1 LTSIKDADGKLV
13 TDFLKL
19 KETIVTEVAKMALG
33 QKSKLFT
40 SRGQQIIK
48 EVTVITES
56 NYGKW
61 IPKEREERKYENEV
75 CQLVLV
81 EEVKK
86 VVKEL
91 RTDRAS
97 GVDKVSAAMLQAA
110 SNKGMKL
117 LTELINESIQER
129 RVPEILQI
137 GKMTL
142 MDKKEPSLE
151 VAKKR
156 PLTVSSVVLSVLTKI
171 VHKRMNVICEREGFY
186 GSIQYGFRQKR
197 STVDCVFMILAALR
211 AAKRK
216 HKAISLA
223 FCDIAKAYD
232 TVCRE
237 LLYTKLRS
245 IGFGG
250 QVVSLIRSMYY
261 NDCVRVY
268 LAQGLSDPIYFTQGV
283 KQGCSLSPMLLALY
297 IASLG
302 TALHN
307 TKLGI
312 EFGQVTITALF
323 FADDLLLLSNTPKGG
338 MNKLLSIVTKF
349 CNDMRMKLSVTKRT
363 F

>member
-237 LLYTKLRS
+237 LLNTKLRN

-250 QVVSLIRSMYY
+250 KVVSLIRSMYY
-261 NDCVRVY
+261 NDCVRVN

-283 KQGCSLSPMLLALY
+283 KQGCSL
-297 IASLG
+297 
-302 TALHN
+302 
-307 TKLGI
+307 
-312 EFGQVTITALF
+312 
-323 FADDLLLLSNTPKGG
+323 
-338 MNKLLSIVTKF
+338 
-349 CNDMRMKLSVTKRT
+349 
-363 F
+363 